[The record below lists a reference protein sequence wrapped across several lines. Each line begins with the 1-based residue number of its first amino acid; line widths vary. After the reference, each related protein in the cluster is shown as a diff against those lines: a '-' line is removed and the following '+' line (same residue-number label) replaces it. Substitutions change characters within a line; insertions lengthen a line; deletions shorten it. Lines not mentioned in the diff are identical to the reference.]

1 MAEYQPPDTMRTP
14 IAKTAL
20 LLLATVFT
28 FGYTRAAEPVRTISR
43 NSDAL
48 ERAVEHALNKHVV
61 FPVLERKHDMTGEVF
76 VSFVVNKEGRL
87 EVLESFSQNEPLRQY
102 VLGKLAKIDIG
113 ENPDGIWR
121 TSRVHFVF
129 RPEKA

>member
-1 MAEYQPPDTMRTP
+1 MKTR

-28 FGYTRAAEPVRTISR
+28 FGYTRAAEPVRIPTR
-43 NSDAL
+43 NTDAL
-48 ERAVEHALNKHVV
+48 ERAVEQALNKHVV
-61 FPVLERKHDMTGEVF
+61 FPLLERGHNMTGEVF

-87 EVLESFSQNEPLRQY
+87 EVLESFSQNEPLREY

-121 TSRVHFVF
+121 TSRVRFVF

>member
-1 MAEYQPPDTMRTP
+1 MRTR

-20 LLLATVFT
+20 LLLATVFA
-28 FGYTRAAEPVRTISR
+28 FGYTRAAEPIRIPTR
-43 NSDAL
+43 NADAL
-48 ERAVEHALNKHVV
+48 ERAVEQALNKHVV
-61 FPVLERKHDMTGEVF
+61 FPLMEREQNMTGEVF

-102 VLGKLAKIDIG
+102 VLGKLAKVDIG

-121 TSRVHFVF
+121 TSRVRFVF

>member
-1 MAEYQPPDTMRTP
+1 MAEYQTPDTMKTR

-28 FGYTRAAEPVRTISR
+28 FGYTRAAEPVRIPTR
-43 NSDAL
+43 NTDAL
-48 ERAVEHALNKHVV
+48 ERAVEQALNKHVV
-61 FPVLERKHDMTGEVF
+61 FPLLEREHNMTGEVF

-87 EVLESFSQNEPLRQY
+87 EVLESFSQNEPLREY

-121 TSRVHFVF
+121 TSRVRFVF